1 MLLWGNVAES
11 LVTSFLPYTTAV
23 VKFAEEQ
30 AMGDRKRLI
39 CGKMVVKESNSL
51 GSAIFF
57 SNVFRLQCMD
67 ILASM
72 LNSVELASC
81 RSAK

>member
-57 SNVFRLQCMD
+57 SNIFRLQCMD
-67 ILASM
+67 IHR
-72 LNSVELASC
+72 VF
-81 RSAK
+81 